1 MTKDKKVRLHFFKK
15 MDRNLDERQIFTA
28 FVRISSSDGKR
39 NCLFEMICM
48 NKNAAFPINRDST
61 CVLSFAQYI
70 CNQLTNPCIS
80 N

>member
-48 NKNAAFPINRDST
+48 NKNAVS
-61 CVLSFAQYI
+61 Q
-70 CNQLTNPCIS
+70 
-80 N
+80 